1 MQKLIVMSMVL
12 ALAGAYAHADNHD
25 GGGVAASMDDSAAA
39 VDEAAMDPS
48 MADATMDVAMME
60 DVPEMPAEE
69 MPAAPSIVIC
79 PKPAGCDA
87 VMKIKR
93 VDDDS
98 STDPESDNVMSV
110 VEYEVKF
117 NASGVTD
124 GGLLFGAAIS
134 IDEEGAGAATA
145 NGVNAAS
152 AYIGAA
158 DGTWTL
164 SFGGVDPGID
174 LVGNIGL
181 ANADDISAKTLVI
194 APVMVGDLRVKLPA
208 MSGAQQLM
216 MPKATLD
223 ATVKSTIKPIK
234 TFTGEIEGYF
244 AAIAGTTLTADA
256 TNAEATATAGWQPI
270 SAPKGTITAMRK
282 LPITVVTRSTDA
294 STANGINVRGGTKTA
309 SGVTGGT
316 QIANVNN
323 FATGVA
329 GTTTYS
335 NTLQLTFTD
344 TAAAVTAATEATS
357 RTVIGL
363 SGKVGSFTYRITT
376 SQPGDDAWSAGVS
389 YKAGTITVGLGM
401 DSNDVMGLG
410 LTGKMGGSTISGT
423 YVKQSGEDY
432 IGMRATQTGTAAAPV
447 WSAYAGQRKVN
458 EWTAM
463 GVKVKQEIGS
473 SDTFV
478 ALSYSKKDD
487 KNGNPIVL
495 DSNKIEFDFEYGL
508 GGGATFFAGL
518 DRLNEDVSKYTPTN
532 GLPIATKATKKTTTV
547 EAGIK
552 MKF

>member
-1 MQKLIVMSMVL
+1 
-12 ALAGAYAHADNHD
+12 
-25 GGGVAASMDDSAAA
+25 MDDSAAA
-39 VDEAAMDPS
+39 VDEVTMDPS

-69 MPAAPSIVIC
+69 APAAPSVEFC
-79 PKPAGCDA
+79 PAKCEA

-93 VDDDS
+93 ADDDS

-110 VEYEVKF
+110 VEYEVKLSS
-117 NASGVTD
+117 SGVTS

-158 DGTWTL
+158 DGTWKL
-164 SFGGVDPGID
+164 SFGGVDPGVD
-174 LVGNIGL
+174 LIGNIGL
-181 ANADDISAKTLVI
+181 ADADAISAKTLVI
-194 APVMVGDLRVKLPA
+194 EPVKAGTLRLRLPA
-208 MSGAQQLM
+208 MASASEVKS
-216 MPKATLD
+216 PKTTLD
-223 ATVKSTIKPIK
+223 KTVKSTIQPVKS
-234 TFTGEIEGYF
+234 FTGEVENF
-244 AAIAGTTLTADA
+244 FTDPADA
-256 TNAEATATAGWQPI
+256 PAAAKPPAVTDAYGEGVAAWMPI
-270 SAPKGTITAMRK
+270 SAPKGMYTAARK
-282 LPITVVTRSTDA
+282 DP
-294 STANGINVRGGTKTA
+294 TKTIPA
-309 SGVTGGT
+309 DGD
-316 QIANVNN
+316 IALP
-323 FATGVA
+323 AID
-329 GTTTYS
+329 YS
-335 NTLQLTFTD
+335 PNLVITHTN

-357 RTVIGL
+357 RTKIGL
-363 SGKVGSFTYRITT
+363 SGKVGSFEYRITT
-376 SQPGDDAWSAGVS
+376 SQPGNDAWSAGVKYS
-389 YKAGTITVGLGM
+389 AGAITVGLGM

-432 IGMRATQTGTAAAPV
+432 TGIKYTPHTDSTAAEPK
-447 WSAYAGQRKVN
+447 WSAYAGQLKVN

-473 SDTFV
+473 GTSV
-478 ALSYSKKDD
+478 ALAYSKKDD
-487 KNGNPIVL
+487 KNGNAIAR

-518 DRLNEDVSKYTPTN
+518 DRLNEDVAKVTPKE
-532 GLPIATKATKKTTTV
+532 GLPIATKATKKTTTI